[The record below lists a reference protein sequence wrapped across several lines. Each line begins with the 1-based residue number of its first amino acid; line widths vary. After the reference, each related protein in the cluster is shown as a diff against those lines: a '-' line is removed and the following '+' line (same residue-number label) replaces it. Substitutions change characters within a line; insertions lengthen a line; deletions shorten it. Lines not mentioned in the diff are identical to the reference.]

1 MSVVIGSVAL
11 VVVEDK
17 GFLDNSLIPIALAQ
31 VVIQKKIT
39 RSYASCMKA
48 NDRKSHKRIA
58 VGLLY
63 WLATGSISIIILIA
77 VPAII
82 IVSGVC
88 ILFRNDKRITHYY
101 LCFFYS
107 KIQ

>member
-1 MSVVIGSVAL
+1 MSAVIGSVAL

-17 GFLDNSLIPIALAQ
+17 DFFDNSLIPIALAP

-39 RSYASCMKA
+39 RSYASWIKA

-63 WLATGSISIIILIA
+63 
-77 VPAII
+77 
-82 IVSGVC
+82 
-88 ILFRNDKRITHYY
+88 
-101 LCFFYS
+101 
-107 KIQ
+107 